1 MQGVAHSVMRDMPGR
16 RMTTVHGMAAPRTAP
31 ADAGI
36 WATQSNGPG
45 GRVLTW
51 TPTRGDW
58 TVVIMNADASRGLT
72 VRGDVGAT
80 VPALTGIAAG
90 LLIGGAVLVGG
101 GALLVVLAVRQACG
115 ERS

>member
-1 MQGVAHSVMRDMPGR
+1 
-16 RMTTVHGMAAPRTAP
+16 MAAPRTAP

-58 TVVIMNADASRGLT
+58 TVVIMN
-72 VRGDVGAT
+72 DVGAT